1 VAVSFVYTLD
11 NYIIM
16 KKEASIIVY
25 DQEFD
30 FVMKEDED
38 ENAENYRILKVNEKQ
53 FILAG

>member
-1 VAVSFVYTLD
+1 MAVSFVYTLD

>member
-1 VAVSFVYTLD
+1 MAVSFVYTLD

-38 ENAENYRILKVNEKQ
+38 
-53 FILAG
+53 